1 MATLKQRIK
10 GDSHVKI
17 NNLTNGLVVAL
28 LLASPVVGADTQYPA
43 ADFEPKVIYQD
54 AEYIGQNKSASA
66 EVSTKQ
72 AKPADVD
79 SQYPAADFEPKVLY
93 KDADYKKST
102 ATGSSSVS
110 EGVAAVSEKR
120 TITGSSSASESA
132 ATDDVAA
139 SGVEKVE
146 DESMLSY
153 LLGLGVFAVAGYAF
167 LRKREP
173 KVKTSSSTPVYSGHM
188 SGLSGVAR
196 YIRKHNLSA
205 VTGVARYLESQ
216 VVSAKDAAVSS
227 GVEKYLEKQAKSAQ
241 EKAAQAGTGVEKYM
255 RDRG

>member
-1 MATLKQRIK
+1 M
-10 GDSHVKI
+10 KI

-102 ATGSSSVS
+102 A
-110 EGVAAVSEKR
+110 
-120 TITGSSSASESA
+120 TGSSSASESA

>member
-1 MATLKQRIK
+1 M
-10 GDSHVKI
+10 KI

-54 AEYIGQNKSASA
+54 AEYIGQNKPASA

-93 KDADYKKST
+93 KDADYKRST

-110 EGVAAVSEKR
+110 EGVAAVS
-120 TITGSSSASESA
+120 SSTSESV
-132 ATDDVAA
+132 ATDEVAA

-216 VVSAKDAAVSS
+216 IVSAKDAAVSS

>member
-54 AEYIGQNKSASA
+54 IDSSQSKS
-66 EVSTKQ
+66 VSTKS
-72 AKPADVD
+72 AKSAKSADVD

-120 TITGSSSASESA
+120 TIIENSSTSESVK
-132 ATDDVAA
+132 TDDVAV

-153 LLGLGVFAVAGYAF
+153 LLGLAVFAVAGYAF

-173 KVKTSSSTPVYSGHM
+173 KVKASSSTPVYSGHM

-216 VVSAKDAAVSS
+216 VVSAKDAVVSS